1 MYLCLIRHQ
10 LLSRGLAQ
18 THLEVSGQV
27 SARA

>member
-1 MYLCLIRHQ
+1 MYLCLRHQ

-27 SARA
+27 SGRA